1 MSGYSGNSEKEITKY
16 WSNNDLGD
24 LDCLYAEYSTFSF
37 APHFHEGFAIAIIER
52 GADVFDYRG
61 AERIAAAGDI
71 MLINPSEV
79 HTGHAIDENGW
90 TFRIMYVD
98 PELMRKVRQEITGKT
113 SDIPFF
119 SKSVVRDDATAQRI
133 LRLHR
138 ALENSTSHLERE
150 SLFLLA
156 MTQLVS
162 RHADSK
168 SNIRKTG
175 NEHAAVARAREY
187 FHANACQN
195 ITLEELANIAFL
207 SPFHLLRVFREE
219 TGITPHAYQTQI
231 RIERAKRLLRDGFSI
246 TQTALATGFFD
257 QSHFSKQFKRYVG
270 ISPGKFIAKNKI

>member
-1 MSGYSGNSEKEITKY
+1 MSQKMKKEITKY

-24 LDCLYAEYSTFSF
+24 LECLYAEYLTFSF
-37 APHFHEGFAIAIIER
+37 APHFHEGFAIGVIES

-90 TFRIMYVD
+90 TFRMMYVD
-98 PELMRKVRQEITGKT
+98 PELMRKVCEELTGKI

-119 SKSVVRDDATAQRI
+119 SKTVVRDDSTARRI

-138 ALENSTSHLERE
+138 ALENSDSPLERE

-156 MTQLVS
+156 MMQLIS

-168 SNIRKTG
+168 TSIQNSG
-175 NEHAAVARAREY
+175 NEHAAVARARDY

-195 ITLEELANIAFL
+195 ITLEELAEIAFL
-207 SPFHLLRVFREE
+207 SPFHLLRVFRKE

-231 RIERAKRLLRDGFSI
+231 RIERAKRLLRDRFSI

-257 QSHFSKQFKRYVG
+257 QAHFSRQFKRYVG
-270 ISPGKFIAKNKI
+270 ISPGKFIAENKN

>member
-1 MSGYSGNSEKEITKY
+1 MSGYLRKKEKEVAKY

-24 LDCLYAEYSTFSF
+24 LECLYAEYLTFSF
-37 APHFHEGFAIAIIER
+37 APHFHEGFAIGVIES

-61 AERIAAAGDI
+61 AQRIAAAGDI
-71 MLINPSEV
+71 MLINPLEV

-98 PELMRKVRQEITGKT
+98 PELLRRVRAELTGKA

-119 SKSVVRDDATAQRI
+119 SKTVVRDDSTARRI

-138 ALENSTSHLERE
+138 ALENSASTLERE

-156 MTQLVS
+156 MMQLIT

-168 SNIRKTG
+168 TG
-175 NEHAAVARAREY
+175 SQSSGSENSAVVRAREY
-187 FHANACQN
+187 LRANAKEN
-195 ITLEELANIAFL
+195 ITLDELANVAFL

-219 TGITPHAYQTQI
+219 TGLPPHAYQTQI
-231 RIERAKRLLRDGFSI
+231 RIERAKQLLRDRFSI
-246 TQTALATGFFD
+246 TQTALTTGFFD
-257 QSHFSKQFKRYVG
+257 QAHFSKQFKRHVG
-270 ISPGKFIAKNKI
+270 ISPGKFVAEHKK

>member
-1 MSGYSGNSEKEITKY
+1 MSVNKAKEITKY
-16 WSNNDLGD
+16 WSNGDLGD

-37 APHFHEGFAIAIIER
+37 APHFHEGFAIAVIER

-71 MLINPSEV
+71 MLINPAEV
-79 HTGHAIDENGW
+79 HTGHAIDERGW
-90 TFRIMYVD
+90 AFRIMYVD
-98 PELMRKVRQEITGKT
+98 PELMRNVRREITGKT
-113 SDIPFF
+113 SDVPFF
-119 SKSVVRDDATAQRI
+119 SKTVVRDDATAKGI
-133 LRLHR
+133 LRLHH

-156 MTQLVS
+156 MTQLVT
-162 RHADSK
+162 RHADSE

-175 NEHAAVARAREY
+175 NEHSAVARARDY
-187 FHANACQN
+187 FHANSCKN

-231 RIERAKRLLRDGFSI
+231 RIERAKYLLREGFTI

-257 QSHFSKQFKRYVG
+257 QAHFSKQFKRYVG
-270 ISPGKFIAKNKI
+270 ISPGKFIAENKH